1 MCLISRYD
9 NDSKISLQDFIVLK
23 LHGFTVSNYF
33 NMVKMALL
41 EKGID
46 FEFVDVRPN
55 QEGDF
60 LAKSPLGKVPCLET
74 DEGFI
79 SETNVIF
86 EYLEDLGQ
94 GAALLPASAYEK
106 AKVRELIKE
115 IELYIELPARTCFA
129 EAFFGGTVS
138 DEVKEKAKASLI
150 KGVEALQRN
159 GKFSPYVAGDS
170 FTYAD
175 IMFVYSVNL
184 AGAASK
190 RVLGMNLLENFPQM
204 KELMALIGERE
215 SAKKIAAD
223 QKA

>member
-1 MCLISRYD
+1 MITTP
-9 NDSKISLQDFIVLK
+9 NTPPQDFIVLK

-33 NMVKMALL
+33 NMVKMALI

-55 QEGDF
+55 QEGNF
-60 LAKSPLGKVPCLET
+60 LAKSPMGKVPCLET
-74 DEGFI
+74 DDGFI

-94 GAALLPASAYEK
+94 GVALLPASAYEK
-106 AKVRELIKE
+106 AKVRELVKE
-115 IELYIELPARTCFA
+115 IELYSELPARTCFA

-138 DEVKEKAKASLI
+138 DEVKEKAKANLV
-150 KGVEALQRN
+150 KGIEALQRN
-159 GKFSPYVAGDS
+159 GKFTPYVAGDS

-175 IMFVYSVNL
+175 IMFMYSVNL

-204 KELMALIGERE
+204 KELMTLIGGRE

>member
-1 MCLISRYD
+1 MITTP
-9 NDSKISLQDFIVLK
+9 NTPPQDFIVLK

-33 NMVKMALL
+33 NMVKMALI

-55 QEGDF
+55 QEGNF
-60 LAKSPLGKVPCLET
+60 LAKSPMGKVPCLET
-74 DEGFI
+74 DDGFI

-94 GAALLPASAYEK
+94 GVALLPASAYEK
-106 AKVRELIKE
+106 AKVRELVKE

-138 DEVKEKAKASLI
+138 DEVKEKAKANLI
-150 KGVEALQRN
+150 KGIEALQRN
-159 GKFSPYVAGDS
+159 GKFTPYVAGDS

-175 IMFVYSVNL
+175 IMFMYSVNL

-204 KELMALIGERE
+204 KELMALIGGRE

>member
-1 MCLISRYD
+1 MIGAL
-9 NDSKISLQDFIVLK
+9 NTPPKDFTVLK

-33 NMVKMALL
+33 NMVKMALI

-60 LAKSPLGKVPCLET
+60 LAKSPMGKVPCLET

-94 GAALLPASAYEK
+94 GTTLMPTSAYEK
-106 AKVRELIKE
+106 AKVRELVKE

-138 DEVKEKAKASLI
+138 DEVKEKAKANLV

-159 GKFSPYVAGDS
+159 ARFAPYVAGDS

-175 IMFVYSVNL
+175 IMFMYSVNL

>member
-1 MCLISRYD
+1 MIAVP
-9 NDSKISLQDFIVLK
+9 KTSLQDFIVLK

-60 LAKSPLGKVPCLET
+60 LAKSPMGKVPCLET

-94 GAALLPASAYEK
+94 GAALLPASAYDK

-204 KELMALIGERE
+204 KELMAVIGERE

>member
-9 NDSKISLQDFIVLK
+9 SGFKTSLQDFIVLK

-60 LAKSPLGKVPCLET
+60 LAKSPMGKVPCLET

-94 GAALLPASAYEK
+94 GTALFPASAYDK
-106 AKVRELIKE
+106 AKVRELVKE

-159 GKFSPYVAGDS
+159 AKFSPYVAGDS

-190 RVLGMNLLENFPQM
+190 RVLGMNLLENYPQM
-204 KELMALIGERE
+204 KELMAVIGERE

>member
-1 MCLISRYD
+1 
-9 NDSKISLQDFIVLK
+9 
-23 LHGFTVSNYF
+23 
-33 NMVKMALL
+33 
-41 EKGID
+41 
-46 FEFVDVRPN
+46 
-55 QEGDF
+55 
-60 LAKSPLGKVPCLET
+60 VPCLET

-94 GAALLPASAYEK
+94 GAALLPASAYDK
-106 AKVRELIKE
+106 AKVRELVKE

-159 GKFSPYVAGDS
+159 GKFSPYVAGDR

-175 IMFVYSVNL
+175 IMFMYSVNL

-190 RVLGMNLLENFPQM
+190 RVLGMNLLENYPQM

-215 SAKKIAAD
+215 SAKKIAVD

>member
-1 MCLISRYD
+1 MIAA
-9 NDSKISLQDFIVLK
+9 SKTSPQDLIVLK

-60 LAKSPLGKVPCLET
+60 LAKSPMGKVPCLET

-94 GAALLPASAYEK
+94 GAALLPASAYDK
-106 AKVRELIKE
+106 AKVRELVKE

-175 IMFVYSVNL
+175 IMFMYSVNL

-190 RVLGMNLLENFPQM
+190 RVLGMNLLENYPQM

-215 SAKKIAAD
+215 SAKKIAVD

>member
-1 MCLISRYD
+1 MIAAP
-9 NDSKISLQDFIVLK
+9 KTSLQDFIVLK

-60 LAKSPLGKVPCLET
+60 LAKSPMGKVPCLET

-94 GAALLPASAYEK
+94 GAALLPASAYDK

-138 DEVKEKAKASLI
+138 AEVKEKAKASLI

-175 IMFVYSVNL
+175 IMFMYSVNL